1 MAAELAAAAVVEL
14 LLLLLHLLLLLPSV
28 LSAVGTTA
36 VATNF
41 LRVSNF
47 IVVVV
52 FLVGG
57 ERKEH
62 TSWQRSAFLVD
73 TLTPLVA
80 EVVAGTG
87 KAGALVVVVETRN

>member
-1 MAAELAAAAVVEL
+1 MAAELAAAVVSVAE
-14 LLLLLHLLLLLPSV
+14 LLLHLLLLLPSV

-52 FLVGG
+52 VVFLVEEKGRNTQAG
-57 ERKEH
+57 NAQLF
-62 TSWQRSAFLVD
+62 W
-73 TLTPLVA
+73 LTH
-80 EVVAGTG
+80 
-87 KAGALVVVVETRN
+87 

>member
-1 MAAELAAAAVVEL
+1 MAAELAAAVVSVAE

-52 FLVGG
+52 VFLVEEKGRNTQAG
-57 ERKEH
+57 NA
-62 TSWQRSAFLVD
+62 QLLAFSCRLS
-73 TLTPLVA
+73 
-80 EVVAGTG
+80 G
-87 KAGALVVVVETRN
+87 